1 MRIDGGDISRAGV
14 LAVVLALGQMAAG
27 TIFFRGSPGFASDGP
42 FGAGS
47 ALILVALIDAAILT
61 ALARNMG
68 LRGWALGLALGSVLF
83 LVQTGLSLIE
93 AIMFNNDLKMSPKLL
108 GATAI
113 AALVRD
119 AIGGIAIALM
129 WRGPGAPGSSLRGLA
144 WKLPAAAFFYLFC
157 YFAAGQLIAWQSAEV
172 RAFYAHIGEIDL
184 AHLAGLQIAR
194 GLVWGGLAWL
204 LARSLAGPDWKAAL
218 LVGLAFAG
226 LMAPV
231 LLFPNP
237 AMPWPVRWV
246 HMVEIGV
253 SNFLFGLIAAF
264 VLRHG
269 ARRKSGSREAEALPA

>member
-1 MRIDGGDISRAGV
+1 MQPDKLQFTRNNYRAKRLNGST
-14 LAVVLALGQMAAG
+14 AMVVTA
-27 TIFFRGSPGFASDGP
+27 
-42 FGAGS
+42 
-47 ALILVALIDAAILT
+47 DAE
-61 ALARNMG
+61 R
-68 LRGWALGLALGSVLF
+68 
-83 LVQTGLSLIE
+83 
-93 AIMFNNDLKMSPKLL
+93 
-108 GATAI
+108 
-113 AALVRD
+113 
-119 AIGGIAIALM
+119 
-129 WRGPGAPGSSLRGLA
+129 SSLVIEREDGERQ
-144 WKLPAAAFFYLFC
+144 KL
-157 YFAAGQLIAWQSAEV
+157 
-172 RAFYAHIGEIDL
+172 DL

-194 GLVWGGLAWL
+194 GLVWGALAWL
-204 LARSLAGPDWKAAL
+204 LARSLSGPDWKAAL